1 MVRSRFRPYCTG
13 HRDLSI
19 FGHTLSNPLKFAPVH
34 WWDKIVRPIPEMRM
48 KSDLCLYYITLGCI
62 EKANGSL
69 FSMLCLSEKYP
80 VTLLRC
86 SRSPQNWGHPRRIC
100 SDLEI
105 SAQNCAVIFGS
116 LIFGHQM
123 KVLKWNGV

>member
-1 MVRSRFRPYCTG
+1 
-13 HRDLSI
+13 
-19 FGHTLSNPLKFAPVH
+19 
-34 WWDKIVRPIPEMRM
+34 M

-123 KVLKWNGV
+123 KVPKRNGV

>member
-1 MVRSRFRPYCTG
+1 
-13 HRDLSI
+13 
-19 FGHTLSNPLKFAPVH
+19 
-34 WWDKIVRPIPEMRM
+34 M
-48 KSDLCLYYITLGCI
+48 KSDLYLYYIMLGCI

-86 SRSPQNWGHPRRIC
+86 SRSPQNWGPPRRIC

>member
-1 MVRSRFRPYCTG
+1 MSRPRTAEKSALTITLNQGSGFEHGHFWPRCT
-13 HRDLSI
+13 
-19 FGHTLSNPLKFAPVH
+19 V
-34 WWDKIVRPIPEMRM
+34 DKIVRPIPETQI

-86 SRSPQNWGHPRRIC
+86 SRSPQNWGHPGGYAATWKSVRKTA
-100 SDLEI
+100 L
-105 SAQNCAVIFGS
+105 
-116 LIFGHQM
+116 
-123 KVLKWNGV
+123 